1 MISTLGKTLVE
12 TTVLGAAALGGALL
26 GAGIQGGGLQG
37 SVSFKVPKFNGISI
51 INPFGKKKKW
61 DIEINVKMDF
71 FIMHTIKIVL
81 QKLNSRKI
89 GKIRELLVFEIFLPV
104 FRELV
109 F

>member
-26 GAGIQGGGLQG
+26 GAGIQGGGLDGIQ
-37 SVSFKVPKFNGISI
+37 VRVPKISF